1 MSHRDNFIKTNKEFS
16 KPMDIFNTG
25 FVGTVGGSAPD
36 IPSAPNVSVEANTV
50 TISWSHPDAHGNAID
65 VYNIYRNGVYLKQ
78 VTGSTTTDWDST
90 GTLGTSY
97 VYAVDAHNVI
107 GWSGVSANSSAVI
120 PTTAPST
127 PSAPSVSR
135 STSTITVSWSA
146 PSANGTAITSYALTI
161 NGSSSNVGNVTSYAH
176 TNGTLGTAYVYTI
189 SAINATGTSSASANS
204 SSVTPSTVPSA
215 PTIGTTTDDSSNST
229 VTANWSAATANG
241 NAVTAY
247 KVYANGSLVATLGNV
262 TTYVYTGTR
271 DATYYFAVSA
281 SNTNGYGATSGNS
294 NTVTNEAPF
303 SAIRGVFAG
312 GNSSSNDNVMDYITI
327 ASTGNAT
334 DFGNLS
340 DGRGYLAGLSSETRG
355 VFGGGSSSNVIDY
368 ITMASTGNAT
378 DFGNLSVT
386 RNCRAGVDS
395 SAGRGVF
402 GSGDGDFTKMDYITI
417 ASTGNATDF
426 GNLTVARAFPGGV
439 SSDVRGVF
447 AGGAT
452 GANIKLNT
460 MDYITIASTGNATDF
475 GDLTAVRS
483 DPPGSV
489 NSVTRGIFGAI
500 SGWSSI
506 NYITIATTGNA
517 TNFGSLTQTRYALAG
532 LSSNT
537 RGVFGGGGWGGL
549 RNEMDYVTIATTGN
563 AADFGDLSVARSRLT
578 GT

>member
-378 DFGNLSVT
+378 DFGNL
-386 RNCRAGVDS
+386 
-395 SAGRGVF
+395 
-402 GSGDGDFTKMDYITI
+402 
-417 ASTGNATDF
+417 
-426 GNLTVARAFPGGV
+426 TVARAFPGGV